1 MVILKSSVEVNNE
14 TNMILTFSSDIR
26 AIRDSL
32 GVLIKLPELNKFIPK
47 LKINRK
53 NALKKSM
60 VGAVLDYV
68 KIRSLDEVCRA

>member
-1 MVILKSSVEVNNE
+1 MNNE
-14 TNMILTFSSDIR
+14 TNMILTFSCHIR
-26 AIRDSL
+26 AARVSL

>member
-1 MVILKSSVEVNNE
+1 MNNE
-14 TNMILTFSSDIR
+14 TNMILTFSRDVGVT
-26 AIRDSL
+26 RDSL
-32 GVLIKLPELNKFIPK
+32 GVLIKLPDLNKFIPK

>member
-1 MVILKSSVEVNNE
+1 MNNE

-26 AIRDSL
+26 VTRNSL

-47 LKINRK
+47 LKTNRK

-60 VGAVLDYV
+60 VGVVLDYV
-68 KIRSLDEVCRA
+68 KIRSLDEICRA

>member
-1 MVILKSSVEVNNE
+1 MSIEVNNE

-32 GVLIKLPELNKFIPK
+32 GVLIKLLD
-47 LKINRK
+47 
-53 NALKKSM
+53 ALKKSM

>member
-1 MVILKSSVEVNNE
+1 MNNE

-32 GVLIKLPELNKFIPK
+32 GVLIKLLELNKFIPK

-68 KIRSLDEVCRA
+68 KIRNLDEVCRA

>member
-1 MVILKSSVEVNNE
+1 MNNE
-14 TNMILTFSSDIR
+14 INMILTFSSDIR

-68 KIRSLDEVCRA
+68 NIRSFDEVCRA

>member
-1 MVILKSSVEVNNE
+1 MNNE
-14 TNMILTFSSDIR
+14 TNMILTFSRDIR
-26 AIRDSL
+26 VRRDSL
-32 GVLIKLPELNKFIPK
+32 RVLIKLPDLNKFIPK
-47 LKINRK
+47 LKTNRK

>member
-1 MVILKSSVEVNNE
+1 MNNE

-26 AIRDSL
+26 AAKDSL

>member
-1 MVILKSSVEVNNE
+1 MNNE

-26 AIRDSL
+26 AVRDSL
-32 GVLIKLPELNKFIPK
+32 GVLIKLLELNKFIPK

-53 NALKKSM
+53 NGLKKSM

-68 KIRSLDEVCRA
+68 KIRSLDEICRA

>member
-1 MVILKSSVEVNNE
+1 MNNE

-32 GVLIKLPELNKFIPK
+32 GVLLKLPELNKFIPK

-60 VGAVLDYV
+60 VGVVLDYV

>member
-1 MVILKSSVEVNNE
+1 MNNE

-32 GVLIKLPELNKFIPK
+32 GVLIKLLELNKFIPK

-53 NALKKSM
+53 NALKKSI
-60 VGAVLDYV
+60 VGVALKYV
-68 KIRSLDEVCRA
+68 NIRSLDEICRA

>member
-1 MVILKSSVEVNNE
+1 MNNE
-14 TNMILTFSSDIR
+14 TNMILTFSRYIR

-68 KIRSLDEVCRA
+68 KIRSFDEVCRA

>member
-1 MVILKSSVEVNNE
+1 MNNE
-14 TNMILTFSSDIR
+14 TNMILTFSRYIG
-26 AIRDSL
+26 ATRDSL
-32 GVLIKLPELNKFIPK
+32 GVLTKLPELNKFIPK

>member
-1 MVILKSSVEVNNE
+1 MNNE

-26 AIRDSL
+26 ATRDSL
-32 GVLIKLPELNKFIPK
+32 DMLIKLPELNKFIPK

>member
-1 MVILKSSVEVNNE
+1 MNNE
-14 TNMILTFSSDIR
+14 TNMILTFSRYIGVK
-26 AIRDSL
+26 RDSL
-32 GVLIKLPELNKFIPK
+32 GVLIKLPDLNKFAPK

-68 KIRSLDEVCRA
+68 KIRSLDEICRA

>member
-1 MVILKSSVEVNNE
+1 MNNE

-26 AIRDSL
+26 ATRDSL
-32 GVLIKLPELNKFIPK
+32 GMLIKLLELNKFIPK

-60 VGAVLDYV
+60 VGVVLDYV

>member
-1 MVILKSSVEVNNE
+1 MNNE

-32 GVLIKLPELNKFIPK
+32 GVLIKLLELNKFIPK

-53 NALKKSM
+53 NALKKEY
-60 VGAVLDYV
+60 GGRGFRLCED
-68 KIRSLDEVCRA
+68 KEFR

>member
-1 MVILKSSVEVNNE
+1 MNNE
-14 TNMILTFSSDIR
+14 TNMILTFSRDIR
-26 AIRDSL
+26 VTRDSL

>member
-1 MVILKSSVEVNNE
+1 MNNE

-32 GVLIKLPELNKFIPK
+32 GVLIKLLELNKFIPK

-68 KIRSLDEVCRA
+68 KIRSFDEVCRA

>member
-1 MVILKSSVEVNNE
+1 MSIEVNNE

-32 GVLIKLPELNKFIPK
+32 GVLIKLLD
-47 LKINRK
+47 
-53 NALKKSM
+53 ALKKSM

-68 KIRSLDEVCRA
+68 KIRSFDEVCRA

>member
-1 MVILKSSVEVNNE
+1 MNNE

-32 GVLIKLPELNKFIPK
+32 GVLIKLLELNKFIPK

-53 NALKKSM
+53 NGLKKSM
-60 VGAVLDYV
+60 VGAVLDYA
-68 KIRSLDEVCRA
+68 KLRSLDEIYRA

>member
-1 MVILKSSVEVNNE
+1 MNNE

-26 AIRDSL
+26 ATRDSL
-32 GVLIKLPELNKFIPK
+32 GMLIKLPELHKFIPK

-68 KIRSLDEVCRA
+68 KIRSFDEVCRA

>member
-1 MVILKSSVEVNNE
+1 MNNE
-14 TNMILTFSSDIR
+14 TNMILTFSRYIG

-32 GVLIKLPELNKFIPK
+32 GVLIKPPVLNKFITK

>member
-1 MVILKSSVEVNNE
+1 MNNE

-26 AIRDSL
+26 ATRDSL
-32 GVLIKLPELNKFIPK
+32 DMLIKLPELNKFIPK

-60 VGAVLDYV
+60 VGAVLDYA
-68 KIRSLDEVCRA
+68 KLRSFDEVCRA

>member
-1 MVILKSSVEVNNE
+1 MNNE

-26 AIRDSL
+26 AVRDSL

-60 VGAVLDYV
+60 VGVVLDYV
-68 KIRSLDEVCRA
+68 KIRSLDEICRA